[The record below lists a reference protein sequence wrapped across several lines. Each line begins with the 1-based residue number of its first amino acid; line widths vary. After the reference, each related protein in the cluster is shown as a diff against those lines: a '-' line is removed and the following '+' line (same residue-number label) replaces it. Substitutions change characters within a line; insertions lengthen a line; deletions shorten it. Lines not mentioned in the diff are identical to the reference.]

1 MHSFI
6 SRCTALLVD
15 HLCSVVDDPVL
26 RGAVNFKDVVTG
38 YTIDVIAAT
47 SFATETNCNAE
58 KENIFKQNGLHV
70 ATGSV
75 PRFLA
80 QMIFPRSVNRL
91 FGNTVPVS
99 PGPFNFFIDLSRE
112 IVRQRKAV
120 SVNQKQQANKRND
133 LVQLLIDAFAYEEEA
148 TDYQK
153 MTAEM
158 GDKGNFDTV
167 KNVVFR
173 F

>member
-6 SRCTALLVD
+6 SRCTELLVD
-15 HLCSVVDDPVL
+15 HLCSVVDDPLL

-58 KENIFKQNGLHV
+58 KENIFKRNGLHV

-112 IVRQRKAV
+112 IVRQRKA
-120 SVNQKQQANKRND
+120 SLNTKQVKRND